1 MYISVFPVIFETHAL
16 LILDDMHI
24 YNSNKKSGFL
34 FSQMVRPSLTNN
46 ILNFYPLKRH
56 VIFCSISVPNLEDKE
71 CKQRTMRD
79 MCEMRV
85 PWIVYNVTHVITRQ
99 GRRWSGQWSDMCQWS
114 SWPAR
119 FHTSHG
125 LTPPVWSH
133 LLTADYLCLDIIVKV
148 WT

>member
-34 FSQMVRPSLTNN
+34 FSQMVRPFLTNN
-46 ILNFYPLKRH
+46 ILNLYPLIRH

-85 PWIVYNVTHVITRQ
+85 PWIVYDVAHVITRQ
-99 GRRWSGQWSDMCQWS
+99 GRRWSGQWSDMCQ
-114 SWPAR
+114 
-119 FHTSHG
+119 
-125 LTPPVWSH
+125 
-133 LLTADYLCLDIIVKV
+133 
-148 WT
+148 